1 MLYPL
6 EGLPENLSAQ
16 ELYELGLKYRLA
28 GWVGV
33 AREALQRASDLDKTG
48 RLGSKAR
55 KVLRTQLPRVE
66 VPRLAEEKNIE
77 AYNLMQTDRERA
89 KKVFQEL
96 MNTYPDFEWPFSNTA
111 RIKLAEGD
119 ISGAKSI
126 VKYLLQV
133 NPDLLSAID
142 LMIRISIAEK
152 DLDQALAYLDRAL
165 ELYPHEEEFKQLKLA
180 IKLQSQG
187 EPAQEIP
194 DGLAPEDNF
203 ALGLEL
209 QAVGRLEDARVVM
222 QRVVDNCP
230 SEENADGKGKGDGD
244 GAGESAGAG
253 TSDLKERAKEF
264 IRTQLPRNPICVE
277 AQQRCIDAL
286 KSMATDQKGSKQ
298 SLIDLTMEYPDF
310 EWPFLF
316 LGNLYML
323 DGSFRKA
330 ERLIR
335 RVIKGN
341 PDLIKAKHLLITVYF
356 VEGRYGDALTFIDE
370 AISHAQNDDDSLAF
384 DLLKAQCQL
393 QSSR

>member
-1 MLYPL
+1 MLYPI
-6 EGLPENLSAQ
+6 EGLPEDLSAQ
-16 ELYELGLKYRLA
+16 ELYELGLKYRIA

-33 AREALQRASDLDKTG
+33 AREALQRAAELDKTG

-66 VPRLAEEKNIE
+66 VPIPAEQKNIE
-77 AYNLMQTDRERA
+77 AFNLMQSDREEA

-152 DLDQALAYLDRAL
+152 DLDQALTYLDRAL

-180 IKLQSQG
+180 IRLQAQG
-187 EPAQEIP
+187 EPAKEIP
-194 DGLAPEDNF
+194 EGLTPEENF

-230 SEENADGKGKGDGD
+230 SEENAESKGKGKGDG
-244 GAGESAGAG
+244 AGAGAG

-370 AISHAQNDDDSLAF
+370 AISQAQNDDDSLAF

>member
-1 MLYPL
+1 
-6 EGLPENLSAQ
+6 
-16 ELYELGLKYRLA
+16 
-28 GWVGV
+28 
-33 AREALQRASDLDKTG
+33 
-48 RLGSKAR
+48 
-55 KVLRTQLPRVE
+55 
-66 VPRLAEEKNIE
+66 
-77 AYNLMQTDRERA
+77 
-89 KKVFQEL
+89 
-96 MNTYPDFEWPFSNTA
+96 
-111 RIKLAEGD
+111 
-119 ISGAKSI
+119 
-126 VKYLLQV
+126 
-133 NPDLLSAID
+133 
-142 LMIRISIAEK
+142 
-152 DLDQALAYLDRAL
+152 
-165 ELYPHEEEFKQLKLA
+165 
-180 IKLQSQG
+180 
-187 EPAQEIP
+187 
-194 DGLAPEDNF
+194 
-203 ALGLEL
+203 
-209 QAVGRLEDARVVM
+209 M

-230 SEENADGKGKGDGD
+230 SEENAESKGKGEG
-244 GAGESAGAG
+244 AGAG

-370 AISHAQNDDDSLAF
+370 AISQAQNDDDSLAF

>member
-1 MLYPL
+1 MLYPV

-66 VPRLAEEKNIE
+66 VPRPAEERNIE
-77 AYNLMQTDRERA
+77 AYNLMQSDREEA

-96 MNTYPDFEWPFSNTA
+96 MNAYPDFEWPFSNSA

-119 ISGAKSI
+119 IAGAKSI
-126 VKYLLQV
+126 VRYLLQV
-133 NPDLLSAID
+133 NPELLSAID

-152 DLDQALAYLDRAL
+152 DLDQALTYLDRAL

-187 EPAQEIP
+187 EPAKEIP
-194 DGLAPEDNF
+194 EGLAPEENF

-222 QRVVDNCP
+222 QRVVDTCDG
-230 SEENADGKGKGDGD
+230 ENEDAD
-244 GAGESAGAG
+244 E
-253 TSDLKERAKEF
+253 LKERAKEF
-264 IRTQLPRNPICVE
+264 IRTQLPRNPICSD

-298 SLIDLTMEYPDF
+298 SLIDLTMEYPNF

-341 PDLIKAKHLLITVYF
+341 PNLVKAKHLLITVYF
-356 VEGRYGDALTFIDE
+356 VEGRYGDALTIIDE
-370 AISHAQNDDDSLAF
+370 AISQAQNEDDSLAF

-393 QSSR
+393 QNSR

>member
-33 AREALQRASDLDKTG
+33 AREALQRAADLDETG
-48 RLGSKAR
+48 RLGAKAR

-66 VPRLAEEKNIE
+66 VPQLAEERNIE
-77 AYNLMQTDRERA
+77 AYNLMQTDREEA

-222 QRVVDNCP
+222 QRVVDNC
-230 SEENADGKGKGDGD
+230 SGTENAEGDRKNT
-244 GAGESAGAG
+244 GESESAAE
-253 TSDLKERAKEF
+253 LKARAQEF
-264 IRTQLPRNPICVE
+264 IRTQLPRNPISVE

-370 AISHAQNDDDSLAF
+370 AISQAQNDDDSLAF

>member
-1 MLYPL
+1 MLYPV

-66 VPRLAEEKNIE
+66 VPRPAEEKNIE
-77 AYNLMQTDRERA
+77 AYNLMQSNREEA

-96 MNTYPDFEWPFSNTA
+96 MNTYPDFEWPFSNSA

-133 NPDLLSAID
+133 NPELLSAID

-152 DLDQALAYLDRAL
+152 DLDQALTYLDRAL

-187 EPAQEIP
+187 EPAKELP
-194 DGLAPEDNF
+194 EGLAPEENF

-222 QRVVDNCP
+222 QRVVDRCDGEA
-230 SEENADGKGKGDGD
+230 SDEGERENE
-244 GAGESAGAG
+244 GAVE
-253 TSDLKERAKEF
+253 LKERAREF
-264 IRTQLPRNPICVE
+264 IRTQLPRNPICSD

-341 PDLIKAKHLLITVYF
+341 PNLVKAKHLLITVYF
-356 VEGRYGDALTFIDE
+356 VEGRYGDALAIIDE
-370 AISHAQNDDDSLAF
+370 AISQAQNDDDSLAF